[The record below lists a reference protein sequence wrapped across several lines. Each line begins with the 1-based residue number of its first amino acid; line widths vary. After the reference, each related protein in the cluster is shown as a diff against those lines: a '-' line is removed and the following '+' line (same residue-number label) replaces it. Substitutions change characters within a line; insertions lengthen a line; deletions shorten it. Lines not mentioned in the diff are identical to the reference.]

1 MYIRLALKEREKH
14 WKLFLF
20 IILQLTVTFIV
31 AICCVSVLDNQYR
44 RYSAY
49 RPITGKE
56 GWFVYTNLGLRM
68 PETDAGTG
76 KTGREVLQK
85 YLQSTK
91 IICSYSIF
99 AEIMRDKN
107 VLDME
112 CIVYDKELI
121 KIMDPAIKEG
131 RWLKVNDS
139 DEIEAVISQNYYG
152 LKAGDIIDMVPY
164 STGEPD
170 QTVPVRIV
178 GELEE
183 NADIIKMNYS
193 PDMVDYHNFSFNLK
207 ERFDIP
213 LLIMQ
218 QEDFGRLS
226 KEWPQLRE
234 VLWPT
239 GLLFIQYDENITDG
253 QLESN
258 DKFIENNIQ
267 IAIKEPLATVREKS
281 IQYVKGQLGE
291 TLPVFLVFLIM
302 TVMSTICV
310 SVLEVKQHI
319 RNLYIYRIVGIDK
332 AGCFRI
338 QLLVNIIILCETIL
352 ITALACAVLKKFGT
366 DIIFLEFGLWQL
378 IICISI
384 IIFWLGIVYMVQ
396 KIMLGDHELWR
407 IKR

>member
-1 MYIRLALKEREKH
+1 MV
-14 WKLFLF
+14 
-20 IILQLTVTFIV
+20 Q
-31 AICCVSVLDNQYR
+31 
-44 RYSAY
+44 
-49 RPITGKE
+49 
-56 GWFVYTNLGLRM
+56 
-68 PETDAGTG
+68 
-76 KTGREVLQK
+76 
-85 YLQSTK
+85 
-91 IICSYSIF
+91 
-99 AEIMRDKN
+99 
-107 VLDME
+107 LDME

-178 GELEE
+178 GVLEE